1 MVVFSKLCVH
11 NYTQRFVGTFS
22 RLGGGSVGGGGGGGG
37 SEKKD
42 VLAARIF
49 HVFTLPLMEHDL
61 RSSSQKR
68 QI

>member
-22 RLGGGSVGGGGGGGG
+22 RLGGGSVGGGGGN
-37 SEKKD
+37 EKKD